1 MEVRAQDIVDTV
13 DLGKSEVFLP
23 LYESI
28 VNSIISLL
36 RTGRKDGR
44 IDVFIERE
52 NVEDK
57 EPDLFDRKVP
67 PIKSI
72 EIVDN
77 GEGFTE
83 ENFISFNAP
92 YTKLN
97 KKYGCKGFG
106 RFTMLAMFSSIQ
118 VVSIYKEGNKWFRR
132 EFVFDGTKELV
143 YNNVDELAANEER
156 ELQTKVKLVDCNND
170 VLKAYTAKNAEEIA
184 KGVKNHCFI
193 YYLCGQLPT
202 INIVENTDDGPKSL
216 DVDNYFKLEQKDKE
230 KEIKVREETFK
241 LYIVKSL
248 KESNR
253 KYNYVY
259 FCANSRTVGGKRDL
273 SKVDQLF
280 LFPILENGDS
290 VFLDIYVVSDYLDA
304 HINNSR
310 TSFKIPDSKGDMS
323 GDFDAEISMEEILI
337 KIAEELAGLYES
349 FVQETKKKTIQEAR
363 TYIETE
369 APQYRSF
376 LLRQDVLNRMPPHL
390 SAEKKEE
397 FFHREAVMADRKLE
411 EKINAFIAQKDIN
424 DEQIAQMVQDMR
436 EKSAYDMDKLTDYVM
451 RRKAV
456 IKLFR
461 KMLDARNDGK
471 YELESLIHNL
481 IFPMGLTNKEV
492 SYQYHNLWLLDERFA
507 TYQFISSDKS
517 ITSVSKVK
525 SSLEPDLLMFKNE
538 SDYLDNRMSFGPE
551 DAGEIDSMVV
561 FEFKRPGDMA
571 HQKKKTDKTWDFSEL
586 ILKYFDDFLYR
597 GKNKNY
603 RKNPVNVN
611 ENTPKFGYI
620 IMDVIPLELEKYNLQ
635 HDWKKTPF
643 GSFFKMI
650 PGINLHLETIT
661 YQNLLK
667 NVEKRMNPFFDHL
680 FPNKV

>member
-1 MEVRAQDIVDTV
+1 MEVRAQDIVDSV
-13 DLGKSEVFLP
+13 DLSKSEVFLP

-36 RTGRKDGR
+36 KTGRKDGR

-52 NVEDK
+52 NEEYN
-57 EPDLFDRKVP
+57 EPELFDKKP
-67 PIKSI
+67 TPIKSI

-83 ENFISFNAP
+83 ANYKSFNAP

-97 KKYGCKGFG
+97 KRYGCKGIG
-106 RFTMLAMFSSIQ
+106 RFTMLAMFGSIK
-118 VVSIYKEGNKWFRR
+118 VVSIYKEEGKWYRR
-132 EFVFDGTKELV
+132 EFVFDGTKELI
-143 YNNVDELAANEER
+143 YNDKVVLDDCEKHEY
-156 ELQTKVKLVDCNND
+156 QTKVKLSECVNKN
-170 VLKAYTAKNAEEIA
+170 LKPYTAKTVEEIA

-193 YYLCGQLPT
+193 YYLCDQLPT
-202 INIVENTDDGPKSL
+202 INIVEQTEGGAKSL
-216 DVDNYFKLEQKDKE
+216 DVGNYFKLEKKDKE
-230 KEIKVREETFK
+230 KEIKVRDVDFK
-241 LYIVKSL
+241 LYIVKSP

-280 LFPILENGDS
+280 LFPIMENGEC
-290 VFLDIYVVSDYLDA
+290 VFLDIYVVSDYLDTR
-304 HINNSR
+304 INNSR
-310 TSFKIPDSKGDMS
+310 TSLRIPDTKAELD
-323 GDFDAEISMEEILI
+323 GDFDAEISMEEILGR
-337 KIAEELAGLYES
+337 IAEELAGLYES
-349 FVQETKKKTIQEAR
+349 FVLETKKKTIKEAR
-363 TYIETE
+363 QFIETQ

-376 LLRQDVLNRMPPHL
+376 LLRQDVLNRMPPNL

-411 EKINAFIAQKDIN
+411 AKINAFIEQKEIN
-424 DEQIAQMVQDMR
+424 DEQIAQMVKDMR

-461 KMLDARNDGK
+461 KMLDARRDGK

-517 ITSVSKVK
+517 ITSVSRVK

-538 SDYLDNRMSFGPE
+538 SDYLDNRMSFGPD

-561 FEFKRPGDMA
+561 FEFKRPGDTA

-586 ILKYFDDFLYR
+586 IMKYFDDFLYR

-620 IMDVIPLELEKYNLQ
+620 IMDVIPSELEKYNLQ
-635 HDWKKTPF
+635 HEWKKTPF
-643 GSFFKMI
+643 GSFFRMI

-661 YQNLLK
+661 YQNLLR

>member
-1 MEVRAQDIVDTV
+1 MEVRAQDIVDSV
-13 DLGKSEVFLP
+13 DLSKSEAFLP

-36 RTGRKDGR
+36 RTGRVDGK

-52 NVEDK
+52 TVVDK
-57 EPDLFDRKVP
+57 EPDLFDKKVS

-72 EIVDN
+72 EIADN

-83 ENFISFNAP
+83 QNFESFNAP

-97 KKYGCKGFG
+97 KKYGCKGIG
-106 RFTMLAMFSSIQ
+106 RFTMLAMFSQIK
-118 VVSIYKEGNKWFRR
+118 VVSTYKEGDVWFRR
-132 EFVFDGTKELV
+132 KFVFDGTKELICD
-143 YNNVDELAANEER
+143 YKGELDENVEH

-170 VLKAYTAKNAEEIA
+170 ELKPYTARNVEEIA

-202 INIVENTDDGPKSL
+202 INIIENTEEGPKSL
-216 DVDNYFKLEQKDKE
+216 DVKSYFTLEQKDKE
-230 KEIKVREETFK
+230 KEIEVRDEKFL
-241 LYIVKSL
+241 LYIVKSP
-248 KESNR
+248 KENNR

-273 SKVDQLF
+273 SKVDNLF
-280 LFPILENGDS
+280 LYPILEHGES
-290 VFLDIYVVSDYLDA
+290 VFLDIYVVSNYLDA

-310 TSFKIPDSKGDMS
+310 TYFKIPDSNGE
-323 GDFDAEISMEEILI
+323 FDGNPNTEISIEEILVR
-337 KIAEELAGLYES
+337 IAEELSGLYET
-349 FVQETKKKTIQEAR
+349 FVLETKKRTVQEAKQ
-363 TYIETE
+363 YIETQ

-397 FFHREAVMADRKLE
+397 FFHREAVMAEKKLE
-411 EKINAFIAQKDIN
+411 EKINDFINQKDIN
-424 DEQIAQMVQDMR
+424 EEQIGQMVRDMR

-456 IKLFR
+456 IRLFR
-461 KMLDARNDGK
+461 KMLDAKDDGK

-507 TYQFISSDKS
+507 TYQFIASDKS
-517 ITSVSKVK
+517 ITSISRVK
-525 SSLEPDLLMFKNE
+525 SSLEPDLIMFNKE
-538 SDYLDNRMSFGPE
+538 SDFIDNRMTFGPD

-561 FEFKRPGDMA
+561 FEFKRPGDTA
-571 HQKKKTDKTWDFSEL
+571 HQKKKTDKAWDFSEL
-586 ILKYFDDFLYR
+586 IIKYFDDFLYR

-603 RKNPVNVN
+603 RKNPVYVDS
-611 ENTPKFGYI
+611 NTPKYGYV
-620 IMDVIPLELEKYNLQ
+620 IMDIIPAELEKYNLD
-635 HDWKKTPF
+635 HGWKKTPF
-643 GSFFKMI
+643 GSYFRI
-650 PGINLHLETIT
+650 LPEINLHLETIT

-680 FPNKV
+680 FVEKM

>member
-1 MEVRAQDIVDTV
+1 MEVRAQDIVDSV
-13 DLGKSEVFLP
+13 DLSKSEAFLP

-36 RTGRKDGR
+36 RTGREDGK

-52 NVEDK
+52 ALTDR
-57 EPDLFDRKVP
+57 EPDLFDKKVP

-83 ENFISFNAP
+83 ENFLSFNAP
-92 YTKLN
+92 YSRLN
-97 KKYGCKGFG
+97 KKYGCKGIG
-106 RFTMLAMFSSIQ
+106 RFTMLAMFSQIR
-118 VVSIYKEGNKWFRR
+118 VVSTYKEGNVWFRR
-132 EFVFDGTKELV
+132 KFVFDGTKELV
-143 YNNVDELAANEER
+143 CDYKGELDENEEH
-156 ELQTKVKLVDCNND
+156 ELQTKVKLVDCNNKE
-170 VLKAYTAKNAEEIA
+170 LKPFTARNAEEIA

-202 INIVENTDDGPKSL
+202 INIIEQTEEGLKSL
-216 DVDNYFKLEQKDKE
+216 DVKNYFTLEQKDKE
-230 KEIKVREETFK
+230 KEIEVRDEKFL
-241 LYIVKSL
+241 LYVVKSP
-248 KESNR
+248 KENNR

-273 SKVDQLF
+273 SKVDNLF
-280 LFPILENGDS
+280 LYPILEHGES

-310 TSFKIPDSKGDMS
+310 TSFKIPDSNGEFNGDPS
-323 GDFDAEISMEEILI
+323 TEISMEEILI
-337 KIAEELAGLYES
+337 RIAEELAGLYET
-349 FVQETKKKTIQEAR
+349 FVLETKKRTVLEAKQ
-363 TYIETE
+363 YIETQ

-397 FFHREAVMADRKLE
+397 FFHREAVMAEKKLE
-411 EKINAFIAQKDIN
+411 EKINAFIEQKDYN
-424 DEQIAQMVQDMR
+424 DEQIGQMVRDMR

-461 KMLDARNDGK
+461 KMLDAKDDGK

-507 TYQFISSDKS
+507 TYQFIASDKS
-517 ITSVSKVK
+517 ITSFSKVK
-525 SSLEPDLLMFKNE
+525 SSLEPDLVLINNE
-538 SDYLDNRMSFGPE
+538 EALVDNPISYGSG
-551 DAGEIDSMVV
+551 DAGDVESMVI
-561 FEFKRPGDMA
+561 FEFKRPGQTA
-571 HQKKKTDKTWDFSEL
+571 HQKKMADKSWEFSDL
-586 ILKYFDDFLYR
+586 VDKYFDAFLY
-597 GKNKNY
+597 GSKKNY
-603 RKNPVNVN
+603 RGNFVNITST
-611 ENTPKFGYI
+611 TPKFGYV
-620 IMDVIPLELEKYNLQ
+620 IMDVIDKQLEDYNLT
-635 HDWKKTPF
+635 HGWKKTPF
-643 GSFFKMI
+643 GSYYKI
-650 PGINLHLETIT
+650 NPDLNLHIEAIT
-661 YQNLLK
+661 FQNLLK
-667 NVEKRMNPFFDHL
+667 NVEKRMSPFFDHL
-680 FPNKV
+680 FTEKV

>member
-1 MEVRAQDIVDTV
+1 MEVRAQDIVDSV
-13 DLGKSEVFLP
+13 DLSKSEAFLP

-36 RTGRKDGR
+36 RTSREDGK
-44 IDVFIERE
+44 IDVFIER
-52 NVEDK
+52 DTLK
-57 EPDLFDRKVP
+57 DSEPDLFDKKVP

-83 ENFISFNAP
+83 ENFLSFNAP
-92 YTKLN
+92 YSRLN
-97 KKYGCKGFG
+97 KKYGCKGIG
-106 RFTMLAMFSSIQ
+106 RFTMLAMFSQIK
-118 VVSIYKEGNKWFRR
+118 VVSIYKEGDVWFRR
-132 EFVFDGTKELV
+132 KFVFDGTKELV
-143 YNNVDELAANEER
+143 CDYKGELDEDVEH
-156 ELQTKVKLVDCNND
+156 ELQTKVKLVECNND
-170 VLKAYTAKNAEEIA
+170 ELKPYTARNVEEIA

-202 INIVENTDDGPKSL
+202 INIIEQTEEGLKSL
-216 DVDNYFKLEQKDKE
+216 DVKSFFTLEQKDKE
-230 KEIKVREETFK
+230 KEIEVRDEKFL
-241 LYIVKSL
+241 LYVVKSP
-248 KESNR
+248 KENNR

-273 SKVDQLF
+273 SKVDNLF
-280 LFPILENGDS
+280 LYPILEHGES

-310 TSFKIPDSKGDMS
+310 TSFKIPDSNGEFNGDPS
-323 GDFDAEISMEEILI
+323 TEISMEEILI
-337 KIAEELAGLYES
+337 RIAEELAGLYET
-349 FVQETKKKTIQEAR
+349 FVLETKKRTVLEAKQ
-363 TYIETE
+363 YIETQ

-397 FFHREAVMADRKLE
+397 FFHREAVMAEKKLE
-411 EKINAFIAQKDIN
+411 EKINAFIEQKDYN
-424 DEQIAQMVQDMR
+424 DEQIGQMVRNMR

-461 KMLDARNDGK
+461 KMLDAKDDGK

-507 TYQFISSDKS
+507 TYQFIASDKS
-517 ITSVSKVK
+517 ITSISRVK
-525 SSLEPDLLMFKNE
+525 SSLEPDLIMFNKE
-538 SDYLDNRMSFGPE
+538 SDFIDNRMTFGPD

-561 FEFKRPGDMA
+561 FEFKRPGDTA
-571 HQKKKTDKTWDFSEL
+571 HQKKKTDKAWDFSEL
-586 ILKYFDDFLYR
+586 IIKYFDDFLYR

-603 RKNPVNVN
+603 RKNPVYVDS
-611 ENTPKFGYI
+611 NTPKYGYV
-620 IMDVIPLELEKYNLQ
+620 IMDIIPAELEKYNLD
-635 HDWKKTPF
+635 HGWKKTPF
-643 GSFFKMI
+643 GSYFRI
-650 PGINLHLETIT
+650 LPEINLHLETIT

-680 FPNKV
+680 FVEKM